1 MEIKYEKQKTS
12 FTFFTGL
19 VAITALGIIIAIPT
33 AIVWGAI
40 YATTLFIGTL
50 LGG

>member
-1 MEIKYEKQKTS
+1 MKIEYKETKPGEAFAK
-12 FTFFTGL
+12 GL
-19 VAITALGIIIAIPT
+19 GALIALGIIVAIPT
-33 AIVWGAI
+33 AIVWGMI